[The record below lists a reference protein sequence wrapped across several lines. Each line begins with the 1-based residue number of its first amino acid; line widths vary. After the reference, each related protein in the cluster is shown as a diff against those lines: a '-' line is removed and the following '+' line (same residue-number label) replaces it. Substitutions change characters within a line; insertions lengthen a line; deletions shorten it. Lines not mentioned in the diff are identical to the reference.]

1 MKQGCQRPGQGR
13 LCGSQWPLPL
23 ILAVSGG
30 IWETLATRRPL
41 PLAPMPSQGWDLGSS
56 VFLCLWCQS
65 PKSWCGKRHYRED
78 SNRSLGIA
86 PRLDKQLSGQGIYN
100 SRQWTLKNLPCSRDQ
115 RQWPTATVAQ
125 SHNDPKPRCPIA
137 LLSDFCSLWLGGS
150 WRLLWLCLTD
160 IPAIGKKVILSS
172 HPLARLKY
180 LKCKVLKFQYQTNNT
195 FHFPHNSWLTRTSA
209 EKKMCAGAILTTT
222 KPGRNSNNRKGQGGP
237 ERMGEKK
244 KKGNEKHK
252 WKPFKDGLY
261 CVQMSSLVHGK
272 WEIFEIIIS
281 NLDRRLVSLLFTFS
295 FLYGVFSVLTR
306 AAERSRSLSSQWHIS
321 FLKGRKVVH
330 IQIAI
335 HCK

>member
-1 MKQGCQRPGQGR
+1 MNTLGLRNLGLKKWNKGARGQGR
-13 LCGSQWPLPL
+13 VDFVDPDGHSLWFWQFLVESERPWLLEAYRHMPGTQGHYPWHPRPHRAEIWGVQCSSASDVSLPKAGVANA
-23 ILAVSGG
+23 ITV
-30 IWETLATRRPL
+30 
-41 PLAPMPSQGWDLGSS
+41 
-56 VFLCLWCQS
+56 
-65 PKSWCGKRHYRED
+65 

-86 PRLDKQLSGQGIYN
+86 PRLDKQLPRQGIYN

-125 SHNDPKPRCPIA
+125 SHNDPKPWCPIA

-237 ERMGEKK
+237 ERMGKK
-244 KKGNEKHK
+244 KKKRQ
-252 WKPFKDGLY
+252 WK
-261 CVQMSSLVHGK
+261 
-272 WEIFEIIIS
+272 
-281 NLDRRLVSLLFTFS
+281 
-295 FLYGVFSVLTR
+295 
-306 AAERSRSLSSQWHIS
+306 A
-321 FLKGRKVVH
+321 
-330 IQIAI
+330 
-335 HCK
+335 